1 MLAHPKHVVL
11 VVEDDPA
18 IARLLDFQ
26 LCEAGWEVAHAPDGL
41 TALRLW
47 SSQPF
52 TLVLLDVML
61 PDLSGWEICSILRQE
76 EASSVPII
84 MLTAKSSDG
93 DVVHGLNL
101 GADDYL
107 AKPFSNAQLLAR
119 IDAVM
124 RRSTHQAPAAAAESA
139 PTEAESAPAPMMI
152 TMAVNATPIGGSLLR
167 DARQQ
172 AGMSLYM
179 VERRLGIRWDY
190 VQAMEQ
196 GAFGSIPRPLL
207 KDMMLRYSAF
217 LKVDARPVF
226 AHAQRVLLST
236 PADRRSI
243 RAGMVILSATII
255 LLIILP
261 FVLR

>member
-1 MLAHPKHVVL
+1 MLAHPKHVIL

-18 IARLLDFQ
+18 IARLLAFQ
-26 LCEAGWEVAHAPDGL
+26 LREAGWEVAHAPDGL

-124 RRSTHQAPAAAAESA
+124 RRSTHQTPAVSAELT
-139 PTEAESAPAPMMI
+139 PTEAENAPAPIVPMP
-152 TMAVNATPIGGSLLR
+152 VNTTPIGGSLLR

-196 GAFGSIPRPLL
+196 GAFSSIPRPLL

>member
-26 LCEAGWEVAHAPDGL
+26 LREAGWEVAHAPDGL

-47 SSQPF
+47 SSQSF
-52 TLVLLDVML
+52 MLVLLDVML

-119 IDAVM
+119 IDAVL
-124 RRSTHQAPAAAAESA
+124 RRSTHTAPATSAELTPA
-139 PTEAESAPAPMMI
+139 EAENAPAPIMSLSI
-152 TMAVNATPIGGSLLR
+152 NATPIGGSLLR

-196 GAFGSIPRPLL
+196 GAFSSIPRPLL

-226 AHAQRVLLST
+226 DHAQRVLLAT